1 MAEEHLEVE
10 RKFDVDE
17 SFALP
22 DLSGLPGVATVD
34 APVEHHLE
42 AAYFDTADLRLAR
55 GRITLR
61 RRTGG
66 TDAGWHLKLPVE
78 GARREMRQPL
88 GRAVKNPPRAVAAPV
103 TGILRGA
110 SVDRVATLQTRR
122 VATVLRDAEGRA
134 LAEVAD
140 DTVTAT
146 ALATDSAAPAE
157 IRRWREVEAEL
168 VDGDEALLGA
178 VEEALVAA
186 GARPSAVASKLA
198 RVLADRLTAV
208 NGGPPQ
214 AVPGTKSAKKATAK
228 ATRKAAKKKGP
239 KHTAAEAVL
248 TAVRAQVEALQQ
260 ADLMLRTDQPDAVH
274 KMRVAGRRLRS
285 IFAAFRPVLDRERT
299 EPLRDELKWLGTEL
313 SDARD
318 GEVALEH
325 LREVVAA
332 QPPELVLGPVAA
344 RLQQTE
350 IREVHEGTT
359 RALATVDD
367 QRYLRLLDAL
377 HALLDDPPLAA
388 DARQPARRALRDAV
402 RRTGRRL
409 RHRMAV
415 AGEAPESERSH
426 AVHEVRKAAKRV
438 RYTAEVAAPVLGSA
452 ATALVDGMEHVQEVL
467 GGSQD
472 TVVTRDYCRRLGLAA
487 DAAGENSWTWG
498 RLYALEE
505 ARAERAQAEFWEL
518 APSLRPLVKAA
529 AGKK

>member
-10 RKFDVDE
+10 RKFDVGE
-17 SFALP
+17 SFAVP
-22 DLSGLPGVATVD
+22 DLTGLPGVASVD

-55 GRITLR
+55 GRVTLR

-78 GARREMRQPL
+78 GARREIRQPL
-88 GRAVKNPPRAVAAPV
+88 GRAVKNPPRALATPI

-110 SVDRVATLQTRR
+110 AVDRVATLQTRR

-134 LAEVAD
+134 LVEVAD

-146 ALATDSAAPAE
+146 ALATDLAGAAE
-157 IRRWREVEAEL
+157 ILRWREVEAEL
-168 VDGDEALLGA
+168 VEGDEALLGA
-178 VEEALVAA
+178 VEEALLGA
-186 GARPSAVASKLA
+186 GARPAAAASKLA

-214 AVPGTKSAKKATAK
+214 AVPGTKSAKKATGK
-228 ATRKAAKKKGP
+228 AIRKAAKKKGP
-239 KHTAAEAVL
+239 RQTAAEVVL

-274 KMRVAGRRLRS
+274 KLRVAGRRLRS
-285 IFAAFRPVLDRERT
+285 ILAAFRPVLDRGRT
-299 EPLRDELKWLGTEL
+299 EPLREELKWLGTEL

-332 QPPELVLGPVAA
+332 QPEELVLGPVAA

-350 IREVHEGTT
+350 IREVQEGTA
-359 RALATVDD
+359 RALATLDHP
-367 QRYLRLLDAL
+367 RYLGLLDAL
-377 HALLDDPPLAA
+377 YGLLDDPPLAA
-388 DARQPARRALRDAV
+388 HAKDPARRALHDAI

-409 RHRMAV
+409 RHRMDV
-415 AGEAPESERSH
+415 ARQATGPERSH

-438 RYTAEVAAPVLGSA
+438 RYTAEVAAPVLGPP
-452 ATALVDGMEHVQEVL
+452 ATALVDCMEHVQEVL

-472 TVVTRDYCRRLGLAA
+472 TVVTREYCRRLGLAA
-487 DAAGENSWTWG
+487 SAAGENGWTWG

-518 APSLRPLVKAA
+518 ASSLGPIVTAA
-529 AGKK
+529 TKKS